1 MKKKL
6 KELSEDK
13 DLPVIKINKVTDI
26 QYSNI
31 EMDVPDDLFKK
42 VVGYGKKEAT
52 DEDYFSIAFRNM
64 LVETI
69 NALDAEESAKK
80 KPRTR
85 RKKK

>member
-6 KELSEDK
+6 KELGE

-42 VVGYGKKEAT
+42 
-52 DEDYFSIAFRNM
+52 
-64 LVETI
+64 
-69 NALDAEESAKK
+69 
-80 KPRTR
+80 
-85 RKKK
+85 